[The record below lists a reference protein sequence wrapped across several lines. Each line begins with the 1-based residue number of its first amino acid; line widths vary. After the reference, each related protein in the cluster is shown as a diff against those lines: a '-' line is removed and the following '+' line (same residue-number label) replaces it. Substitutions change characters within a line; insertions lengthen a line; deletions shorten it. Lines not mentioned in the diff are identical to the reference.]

1 MFYPV
6 RNNSPN
12 FRQAELIK
20 MGKGNFSNNL
30 GNLTMASHRSP
41 NKEERRP
48 EKNNKLNIFIYKHI
62 KYKIYDW
69 AF

>member
-30 GNLTMASHRSP
+30 GNLTMASHCSP
-41 NKEERRP
+41 NKEERSP
-48 EKNNKLNIFIYKHI
+48 AKNAYNI
-62 KYKIYDW
+62 
-69 AF
+69 